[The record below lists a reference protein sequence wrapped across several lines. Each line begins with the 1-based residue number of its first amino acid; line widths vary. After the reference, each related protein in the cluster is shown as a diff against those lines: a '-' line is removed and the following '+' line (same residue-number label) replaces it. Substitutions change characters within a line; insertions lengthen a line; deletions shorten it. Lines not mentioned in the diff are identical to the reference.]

1 MSPNALATIAAL
13 IAGTAVAVQAAVLGV
28 LGRRTGVLAATTI
41 AAVAGAIL
49 ILGLALLTV
58 REGMTAVLR
67 QPPWWWMVPGALG
80 VAVLGVLAFAQPK
93 IGTFGTFA
101 LLIGG
106 QLAASILI
114 DTLGLFG
121 VDRVPMTVARMI
133 GLGLVVAGAL
143 LVLRK

>member
-1 MSPNALATIAAL
+1 M
-13 IAGTAVAVQAAVLGV
+13 AVQAAVLGV

-49 ILGLALLTV
+49 ILGVALLTV
-58 REGMTAVLR
+58 REGMASVLR
-67 QPPWWWMVPGALG
+67 QPPLWWIVPGALG
-80 VAVLGVLAFAQPK
+80 VAVLSVLAFAQPK

-121 VDRVPMTVARMI
+121 VDRVPMTVVRTV
-133 GLGLVVAGAL
+133 GLGLVIAGAV
-143 LVLRK
+143 LVLRR

>member
-1 MSPNALATIAAL
+1 VSPNALATIAAL

-49 ILGLALLTV
+49 ILVVALLSV
-58 REGMTAVLR
+58 RGGMAAVLR
-67 QPPWWWMVPGALG
+67 QPPLWWLVPGGLG

-101 LLIGG
+101 LLIAG
-106 QLAASILI
+106 QLAASIVI
-114 DTLGLFG
+114 DTVGLFG
-121 VDRVPMTVARMI
+121 VDRVPMTVARTI
-133 GLGLVVAGAL
+133 GLGLVLAGAV
-143 LVLRK
+143 LVLRR